1 MRMLIVVA
9 LVAGLAG
16 CGAGEA
22 PPYKVSSGSVDSRV
36 TIFRGPSGDT
46 CVSIS
51 DQDVTYTTFY
61 QLTDDGPVEKSPDSL
76 ESYYGEDGFNCAVRN
91 DDKSYKMRD
100 GALVPSS

>member
-1 MRMLIVVA
+1 MRMLIVGA
-9 LVAGLAG
+9 LVVGLAG
-16 CGAGEA
+16 CGTGEA
-22 PPYKVSSGSVDSRV
+22 PPYKVRSDSVDSRV

-61 QLTDDGPVEKSPDSL
+61 QLTNNGPVEKDSNSL

-91 DDKSYKMRD
+91 DDMSYKVRD
-100 GALVPSS
+100 GALVPSR